1 MSLRQLFEK
10 YRDVIPYLFFGA
22 CTTLINVVVYW
33 LAAHAVGLSV
43 MVSTVLAWIVA
54 VLFAY
59 FTNRRWVFHSEAVT
73 ARDKMKEL
81 VSFFACRLFTGLV
94 DWACMYVFV
103 DLLHFNDLVIKIL
116 ANVVVII
123 LNYIGSKFFVFSK
136 RKS

>member
-1 MSLRQLFEK
+1 MSLKQLFEK

-59 FTNRRWVFHSEAVT
+59 FTNRRWVF
-73 ARDKMKEL
+73 
-81 VSFFACRLFTGLV
+81 FFACGLFTGLV